1 MLTLKSVQAGYGRLP
16 VLKGISLHVRAG
28 EVVTL
33 IGGNGAGKTTT
44 LRTISGL
51 LPPRKG
57 AIEFAGHDLTRMPPE
72 RIVTL
77 GLALVPEGRRVFR
90 TLSVTANLEL
100 GAYHRR
106 DKGAVRRDLEEIR
119 ERFPILKE
127 RAHQAAGTLS
137 GGEQQILAI
146 GRALMARPRLLMLDE
161 PSMGLAPRMVT
172 QVYAYPGGTEGPG
185 HHHPAGGTERPG
197 GFKGGRPGL
206 RAGDRP
212 HHPGRHRRGFAR
224 RPGSA
229 AGLFGQGISGSMGI
243 KEGEKGKRRKGKKGE
258 KLSVAQASWP
268 VKTMSLVLTRS
279 QVATWER
286 GEKIMTEKSKTKTR
300 YGDIMIFIAF
310 PFRLFPFSP
319 FPPRFLPCLKSTA

>member
-16 VLKGISLHVRAG
+16 VLKGISLHVRLG

-51 LPPRKG
+51 LPAQKG
-57 AIEFAGHDLTRMPPE
+57 TIYFTGQDLTRLPPE

-100 GAYHRR
+100 GAYHRS
-106 DKGAVRRDLEEIR
+106 DKGRARQDLEELR
-119 ERFPILKE
+119 RRFPILGE

-172 QVYAYPGGTEGPG
+172 QVYEILTELKRSGTTILLVEQNARAALKVADRGYVLE
-185 HHHPAGGTERPG
+185 T
-197 GFKGGRPGL
+197 GRIIL
-206 RAGDRP
+206 D
-212 HHPGRHRRGFAR
+212 
-224 RPGSA
+224 GSA
-229 AGLFGQGISGSMGI
+229 ADLREDPEVQRAYLGKGY
-243 KEGEKGKRRKGKKGE
+243 KE
-258 KLSVAQASWP
+258 V
-268 VKTMSLVLTRS
+268 
-279 QVATWER
+279 WE
-286 GEKIMTEKSKTKTR
+286 
-300 YGDIMIFIAF
+300 
-310 PFRLFPFSP
+310 
-319 FPPRFLPCLKSTA
+319 

>member
-16 VLKGISLHVRAG
+16 VLKGISVHVRPG

-57 AIEFAGHDLTRMPPE
+57 AIEFAGHDLTRMPAE

-106 DKGAVRRDLEEIR
+106 DKSEVRRDLEDIR
-119 ERFPILKE
+119 ARFPILKE

-172 QVYAYPGGTEGPG
+172 QVYQILAELKAAG
-185 HHHPAGGTERPG
+185 HHHPPGGTKRPG
-197 GFKGGRPGL
+197 GSQGGRPGL
-206 RAGDRP
+206 RPGDRT
-212 HHPGRHRRGFAR
+212 HHPGRHRRGFPR
-224 RPGSA
+224 RPGSP
-229 AGLFGQGISGSMGI
+229 AGLSGQGISGSVGM
-243 KEGEKGKRRKGKKGE
+243 KEGEKAGSG
-258 KLSVAQASWP
+258 
-268 VKTMSLVLTRS
+268 
-279 QVATWER
+279 
-286 GEKIMTEKSKTKTR
+286 EKSKTVSKLR
-300 YGDIMIFIAF
+300 A
-310 PFRLFPFSP
+310 LFPSCYLGI
-319 FPPRFLPCLKSTA
+319 RGMLS

>member
-16 VLKGISLHVRAG
+16 VLKGISLHVRQG

-57 AIEFAGHDLTRMPPE
+57 VIEFAGQDLTRMAAE
-72 RIVTL
+72 RIVPL

-90 TLSVTANLEL
+90 TLSVNANLEL
-100 GAYHRR
+100 GAFHRR
-106 DKGAVRRDLEEIR
+106 DKSEVRRDLEDIR

-172 QVYAYPGGTEGPG
+172 QVYDILAEL
-185 HHHPAGGTERPG
+185 
-197 GFKGGRPGL
+197 K
-206 RAGDRP
+206 
-212 HHPGRHRRGFAR
+212 
-224 RPGSA
+224 A
-229 AGLFGQGISGSMGI
+229 AGTTILLVEQNARAALKVADRGYVLETGRIILDGAAADLRDDPEVQRAYLG
-243 KEGEKGKRRKGKKGE
+243 KGYQE
-258 KLSVAQASWP
+258 V
-268 VKTMSLVLTRS
+268 
-279 QVATWER
+279 WE
-286 GEKIMTEKSKTKTR
+286 
-300 YGDIMIFIAF
+300 
-310 PFRLFPFSP
+310 
-319 FPPRFLPCLKSTA
+319 

>member
-16 VLKGISLHVRAG
+16 VLKGISIHVRQG

-57 AIEFAGHDLTRMPPE
+57 AIDFAGHDLTRLPPE

-106 DKGAVRRDLEEIR
+106 DKSEVRRDLEEIR
-119 ERFPILKE
+119 ARFPILKE

-172 QVYAYPGGTEGPG
+172 QVYQILAELKAQGTTILLVEQNARAALKVADRGYVLETGRIILDGTAADLRDDPEVQRAYLG
-185 HHHPAGGTERPG
+185 
-197 GFKGGRPGL
+197 KGY
-206 RAGDRP
+206 
-212 HHPGRHRRGFAR
+212 
-224 RPGSA
+224 
-229 AGLFGQGISGSMGI
+229 Q
-243 KEGEKGKRRKGKKGE
+243 E
-258 KLSVAQASWP
+258 V
-268 VKTMSLVLTRS
+268 
-279 QVATWER
+279 WE
-286 GEKIMTEKSKTKTR
+286 
-300 YGDIMIFIAF
+300 
-310 PFRLFPFSP
+310 
-319 FPPRFLPCLKSTA
+319 

>member
-16 VLKGISLHVRAG
+16 VLKGISLHVRQG

-51 LPPRKG
+51 LALRKG
-57 AIEFAGHDLTRMPPE
+57 SIEFAGQDLIHMSPE

-100 GAYHRR
+100 GAFHRR
-106 DKGAVRRDLEEIR
+106 DKGQVRRDLEEIR

-172 QVYAYPGGTEGPG
+172 QVYNILAELKAAGTTLLLVEQNARAALKVADRGYVLETG
-185 HHHPAGGTERPG
+185 RIILDGT
-197 GFKGGRPGL
+197 
-206 RAGDRP
+206 AGDLREDP
-212 HHPGRHRRGFAR
+212 EVQRAYLG
-224 RPGSA
+224 
-229 AGLFGQGISGSMGI
+229 
-243 KEGEKGKRRKGKKGE
+243 KGYRE
-258 KLSVAQASWP
+258 V
-268 VKTMSLVLTRS
+268 
-279 QVATWER
+279 WE
-286 GEKIMTEKSKTKTR
+286 
-300 YGDIMIFIAF
+300 
-310 PFRLFPFSP
+310 
-319 FPPRFLPCLKSTA
+319 

>member
-16 VLKGISLHVRAG
+16 VLKGISLHVRPG

-44 LRTISGL
+44 LRAISGL

-57 AIEFAGHDLTRMPPE
+57 TIEFAGRDLTRMAAE

-100 GAYHRR
+100 GAFHRR
-106 DKGAVRRDLEEIR
+106 DKGEVRRDLEEIR
-119 ERFPILKE
+119 HRFPILKE

-137 GGEQQILAI
+137 GGEQQILVI

-172 QVYAYPGGTEGPG
+172 QVYQILTEL
-185 HHHPAGGTERPG
+185 
-197 GFKGGRPGL
+197 K
-206 RAGDRP
+206 
-212 HHPGRHRRGFAR
+212 
-224 RPGSA
+224 A
-229 AGLFGQGISGSMGI
+229 AGTTILLVEQNARAALKVADRGYVLETGRIILDGTASDLREDPEVQRAYLG
-243 KEGEKGKRRKGKKGE
+243 KGYQE
-258 KLSVAQASWP
+258 V
-268 VKTMSLVLTRS
+268 
-279 QVATWER
+279 WE
-286 GEKIMTEKSKTKTR
+286 
-300 YGDIMIFIAF
+300 
-310 PFRLFPFSP
+310 
-319 FPPRFLPCLKSTA
+319 